1 MHTTMLTK
9 EEIAA
14 FWKLGVALRPI
25 LDEDR
30 ENVPLTPEGERA
42 LDEYYH
48 LKHLMELEINQDHDD
63 SPDQQPQESANSH
76 ELAIKSAYDLLA
88 DTVEKVISLYKNTLN
103 DASPKEEIEK
113 CEKHSIAMI
122 DALHLIGVELFAKP
136 KIQQPQES

>member
-1 MHTTMLTK
+1 MMTK

-14 FWKLGVALRPI
+14 FWKLGVALKPI

-30 ENVPLTPEGERA
+30 ENVPLTPEGEQA
-42 LDEYYH
+42 LDEYFR
-48 LKHLMELEINQDHDD
+48 LKRMMRQEMDEAREGDE
-63 SPDQQPQESANSH
+63 SSSQQPQESADSH
-76 ELAIKSAYDLLA
+76 ELAVKTAYDLLA

-113 CEKHSIAMI
+113 CQKHSIAMI

-136 KIQQPQES
+136 KIQQPQKS

>member
-1 MHTTMLTK
+1 MMTK

-14 FWKLGVALRPI
+14 FWTLGVALRPI

-30 ENVPLTPEGERA
+30 ENVPLTPEGEQA

-48 LKHLMELEINQDHDD
+48 LKHLMELEIDEAREGDE
-63 SPDQQPQESANSH
+63 SSGQQPQESADSH
-76 ELAIKSAYDLLA
+76 ELAVKSAYDLLA

-113 CEKHSIAMI
+113 CQKHSIAMI

-136 KIQQPQES
+136 KIQQPQKS

>member
-1 MHTTMLTK
+1 MLTK

-14 FWKLGVALRPI
+14 FWKLGVALKPI

-48 LKHLMELEINQDHDD
+48 LKHLMELEIDEAREGDE
-63 SPDQQPQESANSH
+63 SSGQQPQESTDNH
-76 ELAIKSAYDLLA
+76 ELAVKSAYDLLA

-113 CEKHSIAMI
+113 CQKHSIAMI

-136 KIQQPQES
+136 KIQQPQKS